1 MNAPLE
7 GQLKRLRKRVRLLLA
22 ERYGLFGGAAG
33 ALVAALLVVLSYR
46 YDALLIYWLWAGI
59 VLFGAAAGVA
69 WGLLRPLDDLTVAL
83 AADKRTGLKERL
95 STAVALRGDHEEM
108 TEALVNDSCSKIAAI
123 DSADVFR
130 HRFGLP
136 HIVCGAALIALL
148 AVVFIPM
155 MPELQS
161 KTHRQEVAVM
171 KTEGKKLV
179 RIAKQLKDTDD
190 KHEQIRKLAGRL
202 EKLGK
207 KMTTGRISKKQAM
220 LKAQRLAKDVKR
232 EQDRLAKENSSLKS
246 MEQARADMR
255 KASENL
261 AKSMAERLA
270 KQRNIP
276 PAEALRKLPS
286 DKQLAA
292 LAHKDGPLSPAEQKQ
307 LEQALSKYADP
318 NNKSGIPPELGEAL
332 AKLAANKD
340 YQKAMELMQK
350 LAQKMESGQMSS
362 ADKEALKKQMEALAK
377 ALKGTDLDKFA
388 KMMLENAEKLS
399 KMSPQEL
406 AKLAQQM
413 QKMQQ
418 MANALKKAGA
428 G

>member
-1 MNAPLE
+1 MNTSLDS
-7 GQLKRLRKRVRLLLA
+7 QLKRLRKRVRLLLA
-22 ERYGLFGGAAG
+22 ERYGLFGMAGG
-33 ALVAALLVVLSYR
+33 ALASAVFVLLSYR
-46 YDALLIYWLWAGI
+46 CDALLSYWLWAGI
-59 VLFGAAAGVA
+59 VIFGAAAGVA
-69 WGLLRPLDDLTVAL
+69 WGLLRRLDDLTVAL
-83 AADKRTGLKERL
+83 AADKRAGLKERL
-95 STAVALRGDHEEM
+95 SSAVALRGHHEEM
-108 TEALVNDSCSKIAAI
+108 TDALATDAGGRIAAM
-123 DSADVFR
+123 DSAAVFR
-130 HRFGLP
+130 HKFGLP
-136 HIVCGAALIALL
+136 HIVCGAALIVLL
-148 AVVFIPM
+148 GTIFLPM
-155 MPELQS
+155 MPALQS
-161 KTHRQEVAVM
+161 STRRQEVATM

-179 RIAKQLKDTDD
+179 RIAKQLKNTDD

-207 KMTTGRISKKQAM
+207 KMNTGRMGKKQAM

-246 MEQARADMR
+246 MEQAHADMR
-255 KASENL
+255 RESENI
-261 AKSMAERLA
+261 AKSMAEKLA
-270 KQRNIP
+270 KKENIP
-276 PAEALRKLPS
+276 PEQALKKLPS

-292 LAHKDGPLSPAEQKQ
+292 LTHKDGPLSSAEQKQ
-307 LEQALSKYADP
+307 LEQMLSKYADP
-318 NNKSGIPPELGEAL
+318 NNQLAIPPELGEAL

-350 LAQKMESGQMSS
+350 LAQKMNSGKMSNT
-362 ADKEALKKQMEALAK
+362 DKAALKKQLEALAK

-388 KMMLENAEKLS
+388 KMMRENAEKLL

-406 AKLAQQM
+406 AKMAQQM